1 MSGLRMPFL
10 VLFGCCYGQAEAMTI
25 EEAESQVLSSTNFFG
40 VSFAEY
46 RSRVA
51 DAVPFLATN
60 GTMAARQALCVWYVA
75 VAGFSS
81 PTNSVAEHDLWL
93 EEQSTSLSAYS
104 RFLLDPQF
112 TNAWMAAACRM
123 GELRNEAQSFV
134 SLRRNMKERFSENGF
149 AADPDVMRAWLMREQ
164 DIVFARQ
171 RASDVLIRPV
181 VDVFGSRGIPMLPQG
196 ERFAFASNYVS
207 QARFSENES
216 AIVLKGLNK

>member
-40 VSFAEY
+40 ASFAEY
-46 RSRVA
+46 RSRVT
-51 DAVPFLATN
+51 DGVPFLATN

-123 GELRNEAQSFV
+123 GELREGSQSLEN
-134 SLRRNMKERFSENGF
+134 LRTNIKERFSERGLIV
-149 AADPDVMRAWLMREQ
+149 DPDVIRAWLMREQ

-171 RASDVLIRPV
+171 RASEVLIRPV

-207 QARFSENES
+207 RARLSENES
-216 AIVLKGLNK
+216 AVIMKALSK

>member
-10 VLFGCCYGQAEAMTI
+10 VLLGCCYGQAEAMTI
-25 EEAESQVLSSTNFFG
+25 EEAETQVLSSTNFFG
-40 VSFAEY
+40 ASFAEY

-81 PTNSVAEHDLWL
+81 PTNSVVEHDIWL
-93 EEQSTSLSAYS
+93 EEQSMSLSAYS

-112 TNAWMAAACRM
+112 TNAWMATACRM
-123 GELRNEAQSFV
+123 GELRDGSQSLEN
-134 SLRRNMKERFSENGF
+134 LRTNIKERFSERGLI
-149 AADPDVMRAWLMREQ
+149 ADSDVIRAWLMREQ

-171 RASDVLIRPV
+171 RASEVLIRPV

-196 ERFAFASNYVS
+196 ERFAFASNYVVR
-207 QARFSENES
+207 ARLSENES
-216 AIVLKGLNK
+216 AVIMKALSK

>member
-40 VSFAEY
+40 ASFAEY
-46 RSRVA
+46 CSRVT
-51 DAVPFLATN
+51 DGVPFLATN
-60 GTMAARQALCVWYVA
+60 GTMAARQVLCAWYVA

-81 PTNSVAEHDLWL
+81 PTNSVAEHDVWL
-93 EEQSTSLSAYS
+93 EEQSMSLSAYS

-112 TNAWMAAACRM
+112 TNAWMATACRM
-123 GELRNEAQSFV
+123 GELREGSQSLEN
-134 SLRRNMKERFSENGF
+134 LRANIKERFSERGLI
-149 AADPDVMRAWLMREQ
+149 ADPDVIRAWLMREQ

-171 RASDVLIRPV
+171 RASEVLIRPV

-207 QARFSENES
+207 RARLSEKES
-216 AIVLKGLNK
+216 AVIMKALSK